1 MIVEFE
7 SSLAS
12 SSFPLPSYSPSSSV
26 MLLPSNVREEGSWEK
41 DWLAGLLSDL
51 QRSNSN
57 DRQVL
62 NKTHSFYYVFVV
74 RSSMKI

>member
-7 SSLAS
+7 SSL
-12 SSFPLPSYSPSSSV
+12 SSFLLPSPSPSSA
-26 MLLPSNVREEGSWEK
+26 MLLPSNVREGGSWEK
-41 DWLAGLLSDL
+41 DWLVGLLSDL